1 MSLLEPEKLWSR
13 DEVLSKKSPVPKKS
27 GVYAWFF
34 CEIPSAVP
42 VSKYHQYNNFT
53 LLYVGIAPKAPP
65 KNGALPSKQ
74 RLFNRIRNHYKGNA
88 SCSTLRLSL
97 GCLLA
102 DELGL
107 VLRRVGRGQRLT
119 FADGEDDLSLWM
131 QQNAFVTWVEHPEP
145 WILEE
150 ELISELSLPLN
161 LDQNQG
167 HAFHCSLSKMRRDAK
182 AAARKLP
189 IYAMSPK

>member
-13 DEVLSKKSPVPKKS
+13 DEVILNKSTVPKKS
-27 GVYAWFF
+27 GVYAWYF
-34 CEIPSAVP
+34 CETPGVVP
-42 VSKYHQYNNFT
+42 ISNCHQYNGLT

-88 SCSTLRLSL
+88 SCSTLRLTL

-102 DELGL
+102 EELGL
-107 VLRRVGRGQRLT
+107 ALRRVGSGQRLT
-119 FADGEDDLSLWM
+119 FADGEVRLSSWM
-131 QQNAFVTWVEHPEP
+131 QQNAFVTWVEDSEP

-150 ELISELSLPLN
+150 KLISELSLPLN
-161 LDQNQG
+161 LDQNRS
-167 HAFHCSLSKMRRDAK
+167 HIFHYSLSNLRRDAK
-182 AAARKLP
+182 ATARKLP
-189 IYAMSPK
+189 IW